1 MVLQFLMLT
10 QREICLFQVIPW
22 AYTKLTQIKM
32 VLTLLL
38 CGSGTITNA
47 FLNID
52 IFQSGIPYLLQ
63 KQ

>member
-1 MVLQFLMLT
+1 
-10 QREICLFQVIPW
+10 
-22 AYTKLTQIKM
+22 M
-32 VLTLLL
+32 VLTLSL